1 MGIKEIEKE
10 IEEVKSR
17 LNNLENI
24 LGEMKKEEGNVQW
37 VPEYGDDYCCIVSG
51 AIKTYNWYGSI
62 FDYSCLEIGNVFKSA
77 EEAEFMVEK
86 LKVIRELKKYSCR
99 FIPEGRDNIYIIYN
113 YMDNIVDYKSAYYNK
128 QDEIYFI
135 DKETAMHTVEM
146 VGEDRVKKYYLGVE
160 DDDRVESYCI
170 G

>member
-86 LKVIRELKKYSCR
+86 LKVIRELNRYSCR
-99 FIPEGRDNIYIIYN
+99 FKKGFEQYGITYN
-113 YMDNIVDYKSAYYNK
+113 YDKSEVSFGYLNNVCDYATICYESQETVQKA
-128 QDEIYFI
+128 I
-135 DKETAMHTVEM
+135 KE
-146 VGEDRVKKYYLGVE
+146 VGEERIKKYLFGVE
-160 DDDRVESYCI
+160 E
-170 G
+170 

>member
-1 MGIKEIEKE
+1 MDIKEIEKE

-86 LKVIRELKKYSCR
+86 LKVIRELNRYSCR
-99 FIPEGRDNIYIIYN
+99 FKKGFEQYGITYN
-113 YMDNIVDYKSAYYNK
+113 YDKSEVSFGYLNNVCDYATICYESQETVQKA
-128 QDEIYFI
+128 I
-135 DKETAMHTVEM
+135 KE
-146 VGEDRVKKYYLGVE
+146 VGEERIKKYLFGVE
-160 DDDRVESYCI
+160 E
-170 G
+170 